1 MLSPDGDFL
10 THPQATDDMGAA
22 ADADVVFLGLKA
34 YSLPGVADA
43 LHRVLRPRV
52 PMLEVPGTVT
62 GAIRD
67 WLARTEGSTHHAAAD
82 RT

>member
-1 MLSPDGDFL
+1 MRR
-10 THPQATDDMGAA
+10 AA
-22 ADADVVFLGLKA
+22 ARNPHWESVMLPDVG
-34 YSLPGVADA
+34 
-43 LHRVLRPRV
+43 HV